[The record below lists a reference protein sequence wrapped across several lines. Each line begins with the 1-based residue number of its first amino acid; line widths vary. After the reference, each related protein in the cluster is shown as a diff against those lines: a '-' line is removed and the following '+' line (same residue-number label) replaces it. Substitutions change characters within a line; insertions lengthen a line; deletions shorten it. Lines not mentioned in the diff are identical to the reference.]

1 MLNKI
6 TSLSPYVLGGGA
18 GIPQWKGHLGV
29 PLRCG
34 FLSKFLDPVTFYI
47 DAAVHDGPEVDDLEA
62 TKLQQGGKE
71 ATEQTIQSQEGE
83 QGGKA
88 ATEQEGEQGGKVE
101 QEGEQGGKAAT
112 ELIDGG
118 GGTEKRDD
126 RPEIADKDQGPPGE
140 ADEGQE

>member
-34 FLSKFLDPVTFYI
+34 FLSKFLDPVTFCI

-62 TKLQQGGKE
+62 TKLQQGDKE
-71 ATEQTIQSQEGE
+71 ATEQTIQS
-83 QGGKA
+83 
-88 ATEQEGEQGGKVE
+88 